1 MNAIERVRKWEKRW
15 ISINDTT
22 LKLYKWVPTSVLA
35 SASNSATEITEPN
48 TQQQQQQEHHQ
59 NGGME
64 IISPKMNHASKLN
77 TSGGGSTKSSTNA
90 QDKAV
95 FNLDENAQDSMMGS
109 AGNKPDATTHD
120 TMSGRHQQSNNHNNH
135 HHHHNNHSHSQ
146 PDEHTNDNSQS
157 SNSSLSLNTV
167 PTMMPMCE
175 SALTDSESNPA
186 GGSGGLRN
194 TLSKSSNHNNID
206 TEDDSMTK

>member
-35 SASNSATEITEPN
+35 SASNSTTEITETN

-77 TSGGGSTKSSTNA
+77 TSGGGSTKSSSNA

-95 FNLDENAQDSMMGS
+95 LNLDENAQDSMMGS
-109 AGNKPDATTHD
+109 AGNKPDATTHE
-120 TMSGRHQQSNNHNNH
+120 TMSGRHQQSNNH
-135 HHHHNNHSHSQ
+135 HHHHNHSHQSQ